1 MTDLKKEE
9 MNSKLVSV
17 VVPFYN
23 MEEFLEE
30 TVDSVLKSTYP
41 DLEIVLMNDGST
53 DRSFEIA
60 SRLAEQYP
68 SVTLYTQ
75 ENRGVSAAR
84 NRAISLSR
92 GTYILPV
99 DADNRIGEEFISR
112 AVEILEKQPD
122 VKVVCPKS
130 VFIGA
135 RTGEWKLPVFS
146 LRLLAHKNM
155 MDTCAVYRKS
165 DWERIGGYCEEI
177 IAREDWEFW
186 ISMLKDGG
194 RVVRLDYVGLYYR
207 IRENSKRVSDR
218 SLKKRVV
225 DILNTR
231 HPEFFRR
238 ELNGPLRYR
247 RSWSRFINFF
257 SSIRRP
263 EKVMVNSR
271 YKELSSFVYAL
282 PSLFDREGVT
292 IYKGRNE
299 LKEYEVAGFR
309 AVVKSYRRPH
319 FLNRIVYTWFRASK
333 AERAYRYAAQF
344 REKGIGSPEPVA
356 FYALGNY
363 FLFDKGYFVCLK
375 STCPYT
381 YRDLL
386 SRPFPRET
394 EILQAIARTTAR
406 IHEAGFLHKDYSGGN
421 ILFDDR
427 QAEIPIEII
436 DLNRMYTGYVD
447 MQKGCCNFERLPGKE
462 EWLKVMADTYAAER
476 GFDAKACFRM
486 IRDAVGKENKP
497 DRK

>member
-1 MTDLKKEE
+1 
-9 MNSKLVSV
+9 MNRKLVSV
-17 VVPFYN
+17 VIPFYN

-41 DLEIVLMNDGST
+41 ALEIVLMNDGST

-60 SRLAEQYP
+60 FRLAERHP

-75 ENRGVSAAR
+75 ENRGVSVAR
-84 NRAISLSR
+84 NRAISLSH

-99 DADNRIGEEFISR
+99 DGDDLIGEEFIAR

-135 RTGEWKLPVFS
+135 RTGEWKLPGFS
-146 LRLLAHKNM
+146 LRLLARKNM
-155 MDTCAVYRKS
+155 MSACAVYRKS

-186 ISMLKDGG
+186 ISMLKEGG
-194 RVVRLDYVGLYYR
+194 RVVHLPYVGLYYR
-207 IRENSKRVSDR
+207 IRKNSKRVSDR

-225 DILNTR
+225 DVLNKR

-257 SSIRRP
+257 SATARP
-263 EKVMVNSR
+263 EKAVINPR
-271 YKELSSFVYAL
+271 YKALSSFVYAL
-282 PSLFDREGVT
+282 PSLFEQEGIS

-299 LKEYEVAGFR
+299 LKEYEVAGYR
-309 AVVKSYRRPH
+309 MVVKSYRQPH

-333 AERAYRYAAQF
+333 AERAYRYAEMF
-344 REKGIGSPEPVA
+344 RQHGIGSPEPVA
-356 FYALGNY
+356 FYTLGKN

-381 YRDLL
+381 YRDLA
-386 SRPFPRET
+386 SRPFTRET

-406 IHEAGFLHKDYSGGN
+406 IHEAGFLHKDYSAGN

-436 DLNRMYTGYVD
+436 DLNRMYVGKVG
-447 MQKGCCNFERLPGKE
+447 MQKGCRNFERLPGKE
-462 EWLKVMADTYAAER
+462 EWLEVMADTYGAER
-476 GFDAKACFRM
+476 GFDAKACFRL
-486 IRDAVGKENKP
+486 IGEAVGKEKET